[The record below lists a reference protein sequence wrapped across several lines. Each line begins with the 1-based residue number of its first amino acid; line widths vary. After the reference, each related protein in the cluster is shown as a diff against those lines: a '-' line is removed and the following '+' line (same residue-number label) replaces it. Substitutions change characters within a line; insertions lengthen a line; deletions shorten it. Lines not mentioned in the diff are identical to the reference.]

1 MIFYATVTD
10 AKFGVGVFDAVVA
23 LVIIQHIKC
32 SFSEKR
38 RGSEKNSG
46 MLFYNVFFI
55 IKDAQ

>member
-23 LVIIQHIKC
+23 LAIIQHIKC

-46 MLFYNVFFI
+46 MFFYNVFL
-55 IKDAQ
+55 